1 MKIGAVDRQ
10 QQSDQNGARRHDEH
24 DDERLERALLD
35 AFRVARAEILRR
47 KAGHR
52 RAETV
57 ERRHQQVIDLVCR
70 TETVLRR
77 IGDHRSTQHIKLN
90 NDALHHDDADRQ
102 HGELEAERDALD
114 QMARH
119 IMARD
124 LPVLP
129 VQAQLGIFGESIGK
143 ASQRADELRA
153 HRGDGRP
160 GDTPAEHNDKQQVE
174 SHVQY
179 RGEQQERQRRHTVTH
194 AAQERADEVIEQLRT
209 DACKN
214 DRAIGIGRAVDL
226 AVVRRHIDPRKH
238 RIEQKQRKHRQD
250 DRQRGG

>member
-1 MKIGAVDRQ
+1 MQIRAVDRQ
-10 QQSDQNGARRHDEH
+10 QKTNQNRARRHDKH
-24 DDERLERALLD
+24 DDKRLERPLLD
-35 AFRVARAEILRR
+35 ALCVARAEILRR
-47 KAGHR
+47 KARHR
-52 RAETV
+52 GTEAV
-57 ERRHQQVIDLVCR
+57 ERGHQEVIDLVCR
-70 TETVLRR
+70 TETILRR
-77 IGDHRSTQHIKLN
+77 VGDHRTVQHVEL
-90 NDALHHDDADRQ
+90 DDDTLHHNDADRQ
-102 HGELEAERDALD
+102 HGKLKAERDALD

-119 IMARD
+119 IMASD
-124 LPVLP
+124 LPVLLM
-129 VQAQLGIFGESIGK
+129 QAQLGIFGESIGK
-143 ASQRADELRA
+143 AAQRADELRA
-153 HRGDGRP
+153 HRGDGCP
-160 GDTPAEHNDKQQVE
+160 SDTPAEHNDKQQVE

>member
-10 QQSDQNGARRHDEH
+10 QQSDQDGARRHDEH
-24 DDERLERALLD
+24 DDNRLDRALLD
-35 AFRVARAEILRR
+35 ALCVARAEVLRR
-47 KAGHR
+47 EARHR
-52 RAETV
+52 GAETV

-90 NDALHHDDADRQ
+90 NDALHHNDADRQ
-102 HGELEAERDALD
+102 HGKLKTERDALD

-124 LPVLP
+124 LPVLLM
-129 VQAQLGIFGESIGK
+129 QAQLGIFGESIGK
-143 ASQRADELRA
+143 AAQRADELRA